1 MNKRYI
7 LTVKYISA
15 DGKQKEHEHFISG
28 TTEEKAR
35 KTAHLIR
42 GHLFYAGYKSV
53 RVEIWQ
59 VIATSYKGTV
69 REVKQ

>member
-1 MNKRYI
+1 MQSQTGCRQ
-7 LTVKYISA
+7 SC
-15 DGKQKEHEHFISG
+15 F
-28 TTEEKAR
+28 
-35 KTAHLIR
+35 KT
-42 GHLFYAGYKSV
+42 GETDV